1 MSPILPQKTVGTS
14 HCLHVSFS
22 MSLET
27 GAAYLQ
33 VTLQIVFAFSRSLP
47 SFQVSTDKENGLD
60 LTEVS
65 IQGKQANP
73 KTDLCAHTCMHLY
86 VILLFQKQRTCSAL
100 LIGKP
105 GSFRERLQ

>member
-33 VTLQIVFAFSRSLP
+33 VTLQIVFC
-47 SFQVSTDKENGLD
+47 
-60 LTEVS
+60 
-65 IQGKQANP
+65 I
-73 KTDLCAHTCMHLY
+73 
-86 VILLFQKQRTCSAL
+86 
-100 LIGKP
+100 
-105 GSFRERLQ
+105 